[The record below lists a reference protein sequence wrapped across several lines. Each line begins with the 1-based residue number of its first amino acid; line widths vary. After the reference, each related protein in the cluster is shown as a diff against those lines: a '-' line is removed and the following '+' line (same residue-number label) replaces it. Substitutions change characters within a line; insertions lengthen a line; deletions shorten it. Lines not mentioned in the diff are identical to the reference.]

1 MLSEKYKTGSVSL
14 IKAFARGL
22 ISNIKANKTGK
33 EFSSQIYIFRKV

>member
-1 MLSEKYKTGSVSL
+1 MLSEKYKTDNAGL
-14 IKAFARGL
+14 IKAFMRGL